1 MEGTGEIVVFLAH
14 IKRRFSVPA
23 GDFLRGLLHF
33 YHIELVHLV
42 PKLDHYHRHLHP
54 PQQAYLGIA
63 PHFHLWRHF
72 FELKKTGN
80 GTVVGSISFMLR
92 RNMKSEYIDLT
103 LPDNTS
109 S

>member
-42 PKLDHYHRHLHP
+42 PNSITIIATFIHLSRP
-54 PQQAYLGIA
+54 
-63 PHFHLWRHF
+63 
-72 FELKKTGN
+72 TS
-80 GTVVGSISFMLR
+80 GSR
-92 RNMKSEYIDLT
+92 
-103 LPDNTS
+103 PTS
-109 S
+109 TSGATSLS